1 MDNLENIKH
10 QLDESARIKQL
21 IRDQYSESIL
31 ETANIM
37 INSLANGGKLLI
49 CGNGGSAADSQ
60 HFAAELIGRFLRE
73 REPLPAIAL
82 TTDTSILT
90 AVGNDYSYDDI
101 FKKQVQALGSKK
113 DVLIGLSTSG
123 NSQNV
128 LNAMSVASEKG
139 MTTIGL
145 TGKGGGTLATQADFS
160 LIMPSDLSGRIQEG
174 HITII
179 HIWCDL
185 IESTLFPNA

>member
-1 MDNLENIKH
+1 MNNLEKIKF
-10 QLDESARIKQL
+10 QLDESARIKHL
-21 IRDQYSESIL
+21 IRDQFSETIL
-31 ETANIM
+31 KTAEIM
-37 INSLANGGKLLI
+37 IKTLSDGGKLLI

-60 HFAAELIGRFLRE
+60 HFAAEFIGRFLIE
-73 REPLPAIAL
+73 RKPLPAIAL

-90 AVGNDYSYDDI
+90 AIGNDYSYDDV
-101 FKKQVQALGSKK
+101 FKKQVQALGSSK

-128 LNAMSVASEKG
+128 LNAIAVAKEKG

-145 TGKGGGTLATQADFS
+145 TGKDGGQIAAQTDWS
-160 LIMPSDLSGRIQEG
+160 MVVPSNLSGRIQEG

-185 IESTLFPNA
+185 VESTLFPNA